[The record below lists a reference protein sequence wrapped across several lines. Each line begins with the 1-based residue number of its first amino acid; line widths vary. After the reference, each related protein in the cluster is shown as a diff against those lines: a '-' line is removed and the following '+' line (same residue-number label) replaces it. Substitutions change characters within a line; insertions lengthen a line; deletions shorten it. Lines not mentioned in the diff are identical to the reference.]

1 MKSPTATKLPSGS
14 WRAQVT
20 INGVRY
26 SVTKDTKREAE
37 SAALMLK
44 LSPKKKASGITYR
57 QAIDNYLRKYEKE
70 LSPSTIKGYRDI
82 QRARF
87 RSLMDLPINVDI
99 DMQRIINNEPVAPKT
114 LKNAYGLIS
123 TVLRD
128 LGIEPQKVRY
138 PKEPQKERPFL
149 DPDQIKQFCKVI
161 EGDQYELAYLLCLH
175 SLRRSEMLALKKSQV
190 KDGIIHVSGSIVLS
204 ESGYIFK
211 ETNKTQKSARA
222 IPIFISRTAELI
234 NKAPDGI
241 LCPYTVNGMD
251 KHLRTILKHSGLPVG
266 GFHMLRH
273 SFASLCYF
281 AGVSELTA
289 MKLGGWSEFRTM
301 RQIYTHL
308 AEQQEKA
315 DVAKLT
321 AALSE

>member
-87 RSLMDLPINVDI
+87 RTLMDLPINIDI

-128 LGIEPQKVRY
+128 LGMEPQKVRY

-204 ESGYIFK
+204 EDGYIFK

-234 NKAPDGI
+234 NKATDGI

-251 KHLRTILKHSGLPVG
+251 KHLRTILRHSGLPVG